1 MCGIAIPA
9 NSSRIVVLNWGG
21 GEVGISPFC
30 SAPPGDVQPHLKT
43 FLFVTVGA
51 RVLGVY
57 RRVGCFLQCSGQPH
71 RKGLSRL
78 NVDRAKAGKSCSR
91 TARRD

>member
-1 MCGIAIPA
+1 MAKYACVVLQFQ
-9 NSSRIVVLNWGG
+9 RIVPEYLFSIGRG

-57 RRVGCFLQCSGQPH
+57 RRAEVLPASG
-71 RKGLSRL
+71 G
-78 NVDRAKAGKSCSR
+78 
-91 TARRD
+91 